1 MSNDEMGW
9 EDSIGDIVS
18 PGDVI
23 AGKYR
28 VDRLIGTG
36 GMGIVVQAFHLHFEE
51 RVAIKFL
58 VPQLAT
64 AESLTRFERE
74 ARAAFKIKSE
84 HVARVIDVGKLEG
97 DVPYMV
103 MEFLEGTDLGVML
116 TDRRAFAI
124 HDAVEFVL
132 QALEAVAEAHVLG
145 IVHRDLKP
153 ENLFLTKRTDGTPC
167 IKVLDFGLSKA
178 TGDAKEQRQRALTG
192 TAQVM
197 GTPQYMSPEQWMSA
211 RDVGPATDQWALGV
225 ILYELVTGQQP
236 FEQEQLAQLCTQ
248 VLRGEPEPV
257 LKLRPDAPPGLVQI
271 INRCLRKEPKQRF
284 PNVGEMAVAL
294 LEYGPARVRTSVK
307 RITGVFKKIG
317 IDAGEVPPSVRG
329 GGLGQ
334 NMVLGRAPASSQ
346 APFSSPEPLPQ
357 PPPPPPPSQ
366 PHIGLPPP
374 SVPRGSYPGLP
385 RPAAPP
391 PRGSY
396 PSATPT
402 SLTPSS
408 GDLAATAVYHRDP
421 GTFDHL
427 PDPTGGEPPR
437 FGPPAAIERA
447 PSSSRT
453 AVLDGQFPMPPPPPG
468 QSGPWQRHPSE
479 PPSAALGAM
488 APAMSP
494 SGAQSVAAPDY
505 SHLRPQ
511 GAGGTLVG
519 PPPSA
524 SYAGYQDGAYPDAPH
539 QRRAVTAQS
548 WQHMLD
554 PAAVARGNREKKV
567 VFAVI
572 AAVVMFATLV
582 VVLLVSGGN
591 GSTPAGEGVDDD
603 DRTERRK
610 KNDDTPN
617 TRIDDLDE
625 DPPASPS
632 ASASPSSSAST
643 ADTAPPR
650 LSGPTS
656 GAKGDSDSDSGDEP
670 PAPKPKSSNPFKRER
685 IFDRRN

>member
-1 MSNDEMGW
+1 MSNDQMVS

-36 GMGIVVQAFHLHFEE
+36 GMGIVVEAYHLHFEE

-84 HVARVIDVGKLEG
+84 HVARVIDVGKLDG
-97 DVPYMV
+97 NVPYMV

-124 HDAVEFVL
+124 DDAVEYVL

-167 IKVLDFGLSKA
+167 VKVLDFGLSKA
-178 TGDAKEQRQRALTG
+178 TNDTKGERQRALTG

-211 RDVGPATDQWALGV
+211 RDVGTATDQWALGV
-225 ILYELVTGQQP
+225 ILYELVTGHQP
-236 FEQEQLAQLCTQ
+236 FDQEQLAQLCTQ

-294 LEYGPARVRTSVK
+294 LEYGPARARTTVK
-307 RITGVFKKIG
+307 RIVGVFKTIG
-317 IDAGEVPPSVRG
+317 VDAGEVPASVRG
-329 GGLGQ
+329 GGGLGQ
-334 NMVLGRAPASSQ
+334 GLVLGRPPPSERPSLPSQ
-346 APFSSPEPLPQ
+346 SQ
-357 PPPPPPPSQ
+357 VDGMPPPPPSF
-366 PHIGLPPP
+366 
-374 SVPRGSYPGLP
+374 PGLP
-385 RPAAPP
+385 RPNPP
-391 PRGSY
+391 PARPSY
-396 PSATPT
+396 ASATPT
-402 SLTPSS
+402 TVTPSS
-408 GDLAATAVYHRDP
+408 GDPSSGDPSSGDLVATRVYHREP

-427 PDPTGGEPPR
+427 PDPTGGSEPELPVH
-437 FGPPAAIERA
+437 EQRA
-447 PSSSRT
+447 PTSSRT
-453 AVLDGQFPMPPPPPG
+453 AVLDGHFRAPVTMVDPGAQQQGGYAPPVTE
-468 QSGPWQRHPSE
+468 SGP
-479 PPSAALGAM
+479 
-488 APAMSP
+488 
-494 SGAQSVAAPDY
+494 QSVTAPSPVFPFY
-505 SHLRPQ
+505 GS
-511 GAGGTLVG
+511 A
-519 PPPSA
+519 PPA
-524 SYAGYQDGAYPDAPH
+524 STSYPDGSFGDAPP

-554 PAAVARGNREKKV
+554 PALVARGNRERKM

-572 AAVVMFATLV
+572 AATLMFATLV
-582 VVLLVSGGN
+582 IVLLVSGG
-591 GSTPAGEGVDDD
+591 SDDATPASDGVED
-603 DRTERRK
+603 ERPKRRQVEE
-610 KNDDTPN
+610 DDT
-617 TRIDDLDE
+617 LDNQSDEPE
-625 DPPASPS
+625 DGVAPGPSGGPSGSASVPSPTSTAAFPTLAPRPS
-632 ASASPSSSAST
+632 ADAPKSA
-643 ADTAPPR
+643 
-650 LSGPTS
+650 
-656 GAKGDSDSDSGDEP
+656 
-670 PAPKPKSSNPFKRER
+670 PAPKPQPQNPFRRER
-685 IFDRRN
+685 IFDKRN